1 MGEKCVEE
9 AAAPE
14 PDGGRKRQRDVHVE
28 QWALVDGGSDPF
40 QAPELRPVLLTGTCY
55 NHPHVPNGEL
65 TSSEL
70 QMLDERQG
78 IARSLNTQFTLGTPS
93 PEFLEW
99 LKRGNITR
107 PYRYYNPAAEELSLS
122 LHSEEDKHVA
132 KEMRGRVH
140 VAPKREALSDIKEDA
155 EELQQESAGDGMD
168 SAQRW
173 LTADDWD
180 ELHRLS
186 DVVDERGAVGCVD
199 APRPS
204 AQGGAQGGVS
214 RGPRQRGVGGARSLR
229 RCVDVRCV
237 CVCVCVC
244 V

>member
-9 AAAPE
+9 AAAPK
-14 PDGGRKRQRDVHVE
+14 PDGGRKRQGDVHVE
-28 QWALVDGGSDPF
+28 QWALVDGGSGPF

-55 NHPHVPNGEL
+55 NHPCLPDGEL

-132 KEMRGRVH
+132 KEMREHVH
-140 VAPKREALSDIKEDA
+140 VAPKREVLSDIKEDA

-180 ELHRLS
+180 ELHPGCPMSWMSEEQS
-186 DVVDERGAVGCVD
+186 DAWMRRVLQRKEARKAEHREARNSEASEER
-199 APRPS
+199 
-204 AQGGAQGGVS
+204 
-214 RGPRQRGVGGARSLR
+214 AR
-229 RCVDVRCV
+229 
-237 CVCVCVC
+237 
-244 V
+244 